1 MIDFGFDLA
10 GRREPR
16 LLRGAVFSVLG
27 AIAKAGP
34 VVLAIYALD
43 RILSAE
49 GEPLSWAVFA
59 AGFSGFAVIVWLLES
74 MGGVDNFVSTYRL
87 VGAMR
92 LRLLDHLRTL
102 PLGFWQSQRAGT
114 ISSAIT
120 DQFGLYQEIV
130 THVWGMVIVNI
141 AFPLVLGGLL
151 VTLDWRLGLMT
162 LVPVPFALAAI
173 PWSYRLLDRGHDAL
187 IVAKEP
193 VVAGLVETID
203 GLATLRSFGAEERAA
218 NALHAPMRNL
228 EAQQMR
234 TEVLPAPAI
243 LVFGLLV
250 NLGFALT
257 IALGSTLPI
266 DPIRFVLAL
275 VLSLHFT
282 RTLSE
287 LVIYLAEARF
297 AARTLRRIRELFA
310 IAPQPE
316 HALTTAPSG
325 HRLAVRGVHF
335 AYDTRPALRGV
346 DLTFEPDTV
355 TALVGPSGS
364 GKSTL
369 ALLLSRLWDVDDGCI
384 ELGGVDVR
392 QMPLAFLHRQIATV
406 FQDVVLFQGTVA
418 DNIRLGRPD
427 ATDDEVRQVARA
439 AHAHDFIEALPDGYA
454 TLLGPGAHDLSGGQR
469 QRLSIAR
476 AL

>member
-1 MIDFGFDLA
+1 
-10 GRREPR
+10 
-16 LLRGAVFSVLG
+16 
-27 AIAKAGP
+27 
-34 VVLAIYALD
+34 
-43 RILSAE
+43 
-49 GEPLSWAVFA
+49 
-59 AGFSGFAVIVWLLES
+59 
-74 MGGVDNFVSTYRL
+74 
-87 VGAMR
+87 
-92 LRLLDHLRTL
+92 
-102 PLGFWQSQRAGT
+102 
-114 ISSAIT
+114 
-120 DQFGLYQEIV
+120 
-130 THVWGMVIVNI
+130 
-141 AFPLVLGGLL
+141 
-151 VTLDWRLGLMT
+151 
-162 LVPVPFALAAI
+162 PFALAAI
-173 PWSYRLLDRGHDAL
+173 PWSYRLLDRGHEAL
-187 IVAKEP
+187 IAAKDP
-193 VVAGLVETID
+193 VVAGLVETLD

-218 NALHAPMRNL
+218 EALHGPMRAL
-228 EAQQMR
+228 EQQQMR

-257 IALGSTLPI
+257 IAVGSTLPL

-297 AARTLRRIRELFA
+297 AARTLRRIRALFA
-310 IAPQPE
+310 LEPQPE
-316 HALTTAPSG
+316 RALVTPPSG
-325 HRLAVRGVHF
+325 HRLVAKGVRF

-346 DLTFEPDTV
+346 DVTFEPGTV

-369 ALLLSRLWDVDDGCI
+369 AHLVSRLWDVDDGAI

-427 ATDDEVRQVARA
+427 ATDDEVRAAARS
-439 AHAHDFIEALPDGYA
+439 AHAHDFVEALPEGYE
-454 TLLGPGAHDLSGGQR
+454 TLLGPGGQDLSGGQR

-476 AL
+476 ALLLDAPILVLDEATASVDPDTEHLIQQALSNLMRGRTVVVVAHRLWTVQQADQIVVLDDGAVVQRGTHAELVEADGRYRAMWEAQQASFQWSVAASRQSESA